1 MLIVEKPEEM
11 MLYNIYLKLIDV
23 WLDKQENLITIKE
36 GNIKIDN
43 IIKEMEVLLKEY
55 PHEAILKDYFFITG
69 EGWKHYHPFNLNR
82 LTPKEKAALINI
94 RTGIDRFYNPDFDM
108 VAHEE
113 EDIKDMSGPEEMFK
127 YVQDK
132 IKNCGTITPEDVIVT
147 QTQLNMMDE
156 TLEKM
161 EENLKTEKEAMENKN
176 QEDQNIEELMKNEGV
191 KENMENIKKEENKE
205 KESETKTS
213 DEQKFKEETKAEQE
227 EAKKEET
234 DAKEETKNKFDG
246 IGWKLGLGVAV
257 AGVIAAGVWY
267 IKNKVIIVDNEL

>member
-1 MLIVEKPEEM
+1 MLIVENPEEM
-11 MLYNIYLKLIDV
+11 MLYNIYLKLIEV
-23 WLDKQENLITIKE
+23 WIDKQENLITIKE

-69 EGWKHYHPFNLNR
+69 EGWKHYHPFNLNN

-108 VAHEE
+108 AAHGE
-113 EDIKDMSGPEEMFK
+113 EDIKDMAGPEEMFK
-127 YVQDK
+127 YIQDK
-132 IKNCGTITPEDVIVT
+132 IKNKGTITPEEVIVT

-161 EENLKTEKEAMENKN
+161 EENLKMEKETMENKN
-176 QEDQNIEELMKNEGV
+176 QEEQNIEELMKNEGV
-191 KENMENIKKEENKE
+191 KENMENIKEEENKE
-205 KESETKTS
+205 KEYKTN
-213 DEQKFKEETKAEQE
+213 DEQKFQEETKAEQE

-234 DAKEETKNKFDG
+234 SAKEETKNKFDG
-246 IGWKLGLGVAV
+246 LGWKLGLGVAV
-257 AGVIAAGVWY
+257 AGVVAAGVWY
-267 IKNKVIIVDNEL
+267 IKNKVIIVDNDL